1 MKKTISAEVGGSN
14 FIFDEDAYVLL
25 DSYLNQFE
33 DHLEH
38 DTEKDVMEE
47 LEMRIADLFRDGLHG
62 KEVVDIRLTE
72 SVIAQLGLPGG
83 ETFKLDDEKS
93 STKKDSGESTN
104 FFDFTFDKSRKL
116 FRDPD
121 DKKIGGVC
129 SGMGFY
135 FNIDPTIIRLLFV
148 FIVMFGGAG
157 IVAYVILLLVVPEAS
172 SAAEKC
178 QMRGIEANA
187 DNIRKYSSK
196 STSNYQK

>member
-14 FIFDEDAYVLL
+14 YIFDEDAYILL
-25 DSYLNQFE
+25 DSYLDKFKTL
-33 DHLEH
+33 LEH

-62 KEVVDIRLTE
+62 KEVVDINLTE

-83 ETFKLDDEKS
+83 ETFKMDEKESSKNAS
-93 STKKDSGESTN
+93 STSTN
-104 FFDFTFDKSRKL
+104 FFDFSFDKSKKL

-129 SGMGFY
+129 SGIGFY
-135 FNIDPTIIRLLFV
+135 FNMDPTIIRLFFV
-148 FIVMFGGAG
+148 LIVMCGGAG
-157 IVAYVILLLVVPEAS
+157 VIAYVILLLVVPEAAT
-172 SAAEKC
+172 AAEKC